1 MPPGTHSTNVLLVP
15 VEILGATLGDYAF
28 NWLVPSGPEVPRG
41 SPGSVQ
47 GSPGRSKCQ
56 KRYNKIA
63 KVILVCFLLAFV
75 VLSPLCVRIT
85 ASFGIGPPNLVMYFL
100 ARLSEAHTG
109 S

>member
-1 MPPGTHSTNVLLVP
+1 MPHETHSTNVLRVP
-15 VEILGATLGDYAF
+15 VEVLGATLGDYAF
-28 NWLVPSGPEVPRG
+28 NWLVPSGPEVVRG
-41 SPGSVQ
+41 SPGGVQ
-47 GSPGRSKCQ
+47 GCPMEVKMSEKVQ
-56 KRYNKIA
+56 KITKM
-63 KVILVCFLLAFV
+63 ILACFLLTFV